1 MKISTK
7 GQYAVRLMVDLAKS
21 DNVTPL
27 NIIASNQQISVKYLE
42 QIVSGLTK
50 AKLLE
55 SSRGHTGGYKLTKPA
70 NQISI
75 KDILEVTGDT
85 CALAPCV
92 GGKCERSG
100 KCYAMSVW
108 NNLGELI
115 DDYLSK
121 ISLQNLI
128 DRQV

>member
-75 KDILEVTGDT
+75 KDILKVTGDT

-128 DRQV
+128 DRKV